1 MEISWKAKIFYPAS
15 LLKNSNLTEATFY
28 VLIPDHCLLE
38 MVCLQDYIS
47 AEHEHKPQYVNI
59 VQDATFVGMSNHAT
73 TIFINLK
80 VVVRPSHAGPV

>member
-1 MEISWKAKIFYPAS
+1 
-15 LLKNSNLTEATFY
+15 
-28 VLIPDHCLLE
+28 

-47 AEHEHKPQYVNI
+47 AEHKPQYVNI